1 MNDVFTKGLCME
13 TIKTGVLGLAGTIGG
28 VTASLNL
35 ASDILRFASLV
46 VGLTIGLISLRKLL
60 KSKKK

>member
-1 MNDVFTKGLCME
+1 MNDVFTKGGCME
-13 TIKTGVLGLAGTIGG
+13 TIKTGVLGLAGTFGG
-28 VTASLNL
+28 LTASLNL

>member
-1 MNDVFTKGLCME
+1 ME

-60 KSKKK
+60 NSKKK

>member
-1 MNDVFTKGLCME
+1 MNAVFEKGGYME
-13 TIKTGVLGLAGTIGG
+13 TIKTGLLGLAGTLGG

>member
-1 MNDVFTKGLCME
+1 MNDVFEKGGYME
-13 TIKTGVLGLAGTIGG
+13 TIKTGLLGLAGTLGG

>member
-1 MNDVFTKGLCME
+1 VNDVFTKGGCME
-13 TIKTGVLGLAGTIGG
+13 TIKTGLFGLAGTLGG

-35 ASDILRFASLV
+35 ASDVLRFASLV

>member
-1 MNDVFTKGLCME
+1 ME
-13 TIKTGVLGLAGTIGG
+13 TIKTGLFGLAGTLGG

-35 ASDILRFASLV
+35 ASDVLRFASLV

>member
-1 MNDVFTKGLCME
+1 MNDAFTKGDCMD
-13 TIKTGVLGLAGTIGG
+13 TIKTCVLGLAGTIGG